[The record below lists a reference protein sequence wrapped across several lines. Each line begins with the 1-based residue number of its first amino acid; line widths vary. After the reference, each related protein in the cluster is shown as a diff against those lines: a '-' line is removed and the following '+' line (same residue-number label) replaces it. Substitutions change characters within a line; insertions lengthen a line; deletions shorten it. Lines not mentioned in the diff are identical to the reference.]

1 MRRLSLV
8 VPVIVTGIALY
19 FALGFGSDA
28 ARILFSPVYGLDN
41 PAFARIVRD
50 VGMLV
55 GLGPDGLMLLALFLG
70 TLKLAVAVIC
80 AIHILERVASLRG
93 FKVDHEFL
101 DAGMLLAVLLAFI
114 ASLPALIEASP
125 ILIAPHRPIFWL
137 AGLAAT
143 LGMLEEM
150 TQQEEE
156 MRTNVA
162 GERHVQAAA
171 VSTLS
176 PRRLG
181 AGAARWND
189 LRQLAG
195 GRDA

>member
-8 VPVIVTGIALY
+8 VPVIITGIALY

-28 ARILFSPVYGLDN
+28 ARILTSPVYGLDN

-50 VGMLV
+50 VGMIA

-80 AIHILERVASLRG
+80 AIHILERLASLRG
-93 FKVDHEFL
+93 FKIDHEFL

-143 LGMLEEM
+143 LGMLEGM
-150 TQQEEE
+150 AQPQKTT
-156 MRTNVA
+156 RTAAVE
-162 GERHVQAAA
+162 GERAIANA
-171 VSTLS
+171 VLP

-181 AGAARWND
+181 ASAARWND
-189 LRQLAG
+189 LRKLAVRQ
-195 GRDA
+195 GR

>member
-8 VPVIVTGIALY
+8 VPVIITGIALY

-50 VGMLV
+50 IGMLV

-101 DAGMLLAVLLAFI
+101 DAGLLLAVLLAFI
-114 ASLPALIEASP
+114 ASLPALLEASP

-143 LGMLEEM
+143 LGMLEGI
-150 TQQEEE
+150 TQQEE
-156 MRTNVA
+156 MHADAA
-162 GERHVQAAA
+162 GERRAQPAA
-171 VSTLS
+171 VSALP

-189 LRQLAG
+189 LRKLAG
-195 GRDA
+195 GSSA